1 MQNIKKEDIDVKKYY
16 GEDTVLKVEE
26 FKNKYK
32 ISENGLET
40 EEAKEKLKNL
50 GLNQIK
56 QSKSK
61 KWYNYLLSSLFS
73 TFNSILL
80 GIGFILIYTDII
92 LPEKPSPANII
103 VIIALI
109 IVSTLLEFFE
119 VFRSNKA
126 ADKLKELVE
135 TTSTVIRDSKKI
147 KVPLKEVTLGDIV
160 LLSAGDMIPADLR
173 IIESKDLYVGQSS
186 ITGESDAVRKVTNTE
201 LEGINEIESIT
212 DLDTI
217 CFMGTNVISGT
228 AKAVVIKKGDDTYF
242 GKVAYTLTQGKPKTN
257 FQKGIE
263 SISKLL
269 VRFMIVLIPIVFILN
284 AWKHDYILSFTF
296 AVAIAITIT
305 PLLLQVILSS
315 CLSKGA
321 VRMSKKKTIVKKLD
335 SIQNFG
341 AMNILCTDKT
351 GTLTEDKI
359 VLEKY
364 LDVYG
369 NEDIRILKHAF
380 LNSYFQTGLKGSIDE
395 AVINRALKNNL
406 SNLVNEYRKVDEIPF
421 DFTRRRLS
429 IVVSNDDGKLLITK
443 GAVEEI
449 LSICNTI
456 DYNHEIMPITK
467 EIKDNIREIA
477 NRLNEE
483 GLRVVAVCQKRNVDN
498 IETFS
503 VEDEKQMSLVGFV
516 GFLDPP
522 KESARLA
529 IEKLNNAGIRVIVL
543 TGDNAAVTKNICKKV
558 NINTSKFVTGS
569 QIDKLA
575 DNGVLRLLRKS
586 NVFVKLTPIQKA
598 RIVRILKES
607 GNVVG
612 YMGDGINDAPSLTN
626 SDVGVSVDTAVD
638 IAKETADIIL
648 LEKDLNVLLDG
659 VTEGRRTFGNLMK
672 YIKMAVSFNF
682 GEVMSVIIASVFL
695 PFLPETPIQLL
706 VESLLYDFG
715 QLTLPFDNVDK
726 EYLQRPKRFDIKD
739 LKHFMLFMGPL
750 SSAFDMLV
758 FASLWFIFRIREA
771 SVFQTVWF
779 SYSIVS
785 NLTGMHII
793 RTAKMPF
800 IQSNANKM
808 VYFSSILLS
817 IIGVLVPYT
826 FLGKAIGLVPVTLNY
841 LNVIIGVTALYCI
854 AAIFAKKIYIKK
866 YGDWI

>member
-186 ITGESDAVRKVTNTE
+186 ITGESDVVRKVTNTE

-726 EYLQRPKRFDIKD
+726 EYLQSPKRFDIKD

-758 FASLWFIFRIREA
+758 FASLWFIFGIREA

-841 LNVIIGVTALYCI
+841 LNVIIGVTALYCV

>member
-369 NEDIRILKHAF
+369 SEDIRILKHAF

-758 FASLWFIFRIREA
+758 FASLWFIFGIREA

>member
-147 KVPLKEVTLGDIV
+147 KIPLKEVTLGDIV

-841 LNVIIGVTALYCI
+841 LNVIIGVTALYCV